1 MGQSILLVADGAV
14 LQRDGADDIV
24 DLGGGDGEMIR
35 KEIGL
40 GTG

>member
-24 DLGGGDGEMIR
+24 DLGGGDCDMICE
-35 KEIGL
+35 EIGP
-40 GTG
+40 GAG